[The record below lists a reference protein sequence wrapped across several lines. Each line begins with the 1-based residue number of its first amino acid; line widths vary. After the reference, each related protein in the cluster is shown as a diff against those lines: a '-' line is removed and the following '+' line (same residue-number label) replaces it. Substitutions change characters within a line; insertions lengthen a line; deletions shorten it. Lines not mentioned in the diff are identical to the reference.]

1 MSVSPFKNN
10 TNCIVFVIIQKYTN
24 IFTEKDSYQNIKN
37 NFKIQS
43 CIFENTLFC
52 FPLVCMLSVFVLY
65 NNVEIFKS
73 FS

>member
-1 MSVSPFKNN
+1 MSVSPFENN

-43 CIFENTLFC
+43 CIFENF
-52 FPLVCMLSVFVLY
+52 LVKSY
-65 NNVEIFKS
+65 IFI
-73 FS
+73 